1 MIPPTPKGRFKTPTR
16 QQEKTIL
23 ETQVN
28 NETTDKADAN
38 WQFAT
43 RKSIE
48 QVEEG
53 MELAPKFAENGTL
66 PCVTQH
72 AESGEI
78 LMLGYMNKDAL
89 RLTID
94 NGFAHYWSR
103 SRQKLW
109 VKGETSGMRQF
120 VQQILI
126 DDDQDCV
133 ILRVTL
139 TAPTE
144 GGNEASCHVG
154 YRTCFYR
161 EVLLTDKGPQL
172 QIVEGEKAFDPEKV
186 YQGSE
191 NPTKL

>member
-1 MIPPTPKGRFKTPTR
+1 MNT
-16 QQEKTIL
+16 
-23 ETQVN
+23 ET
-28 NETTDKADAN
+28 TTDKAGAS
-38 WQFAT
+38 WQFAI

-53 MELAPKFAENGTL
+53 IELAPKFAENGTL

-78 LMLGYMNKDAL
+78 LMLGYMNEEAL

-109 VKGETSGMRQF
+109 IKGETSGMKQI
-120 VQQILI
+120 VHQILV

-133 ILRVTL
+133 ILKVTL
-139 TAPTE
+139 TPPSA
-144 GGNEASCHVG
+144 GGSEASCHVG
-154 YRTCFYR
+154 YKSCFYR
-161 EVLLTDKGPQL
+161 EIKPSENGPRL
-172 QIVEGEKAFDPEKV
+172 SFTESEKAFNPDVV
-186 YQGSE
+186 YQGTE